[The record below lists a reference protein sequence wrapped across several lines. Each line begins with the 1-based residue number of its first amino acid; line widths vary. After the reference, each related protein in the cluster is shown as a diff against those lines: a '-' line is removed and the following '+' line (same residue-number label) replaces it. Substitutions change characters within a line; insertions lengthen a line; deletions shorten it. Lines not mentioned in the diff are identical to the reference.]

1 MSALRW
7 LEHRLDKGLLRP
19 LDMSLARL
27 VAQHSPDD
35 DEPVWL
41 MALISHLAG
50 QGHVC
55 LDLSLPMPRPFDA
68 DDCPWLVPTVAPL
81 ADGVIIGAPD
91 DIAPLILEGNRLYL
105 SRHFQAE
112 GRVVHAVRQRCQ
124 LRDWPVGL
132 LGSLAAP
139 LFPPVAD
146 GQVDWQKV
154 AAINCVLHGFGIIT
168 GGPGT
173 GKTWTVT
180 RMLALHLLAAQ
191 QHAPLSL
198 PRLRLAA
205 PTGKAA
211 ARLTE
216 SLRAALADLP
226 LPDALRAAMP
236 VEAVTLHRLLGAS
249 RDGRPRYH
257 AGRPLPA
264 DVVVVDEASMIDLG
278 LMTQL
283 VAALPDHAALYLVG
297 DRDQLASVEAGSVF
311 ADLCGHA
318 DTDQPDTAVRQ
329 RNRFSPN
336 LFSRLLGES
345 LAGVSQD
352 GQTGLPD
359 DQVVRLEQVHRF
371 DAASGIGRLAE
382 AVRLGDQAAVD
393 ALRQAPP
400 ANLSWPAPDR
410 AALVEDAITALTP
423 MLTLAA
429 RGAPARDVLAAFGR
443 FRLLCAQRRG
453 PLGMETF
460 NALIVRT
467 LRARGLCGPH
477 AWFPGRAVLLT
488 RNDWS
493 QGLFNGDAG
502 VALMDP
508 ADGQLKV
515 VFAGA
520 DGELRYVPPVRLPDF
535 EDAWAMTIHKS
546 QGSEFDRVLVVLPD
560 SDSPLLGRELLYTA
574 ITRARE
580 SVGVAST
587 DEVLRLTLARKV
599 RRSSGLAERLRES

>member
-1 MSALRW
+1 MSAVRW
-7 LEHRLDKGLLRP
+7 LESCLDKGLLRP

-27 VAQHSPDD
+27 VARHSPDD

-91 DIAPLILEGNRLYL
+91 DIAPLILEDNRLYL

-112 GRVVHAVRQRCQ
+112 GRVVHAVRQRCR
-124 LRDWPVGL
+124 LRDLPIGL
-132 LGSLAAP
+132 LGSLAGP
-139 LFPPVAD
+139 LFPPAAD
-146 GQVDWQKV
+146 GHADWQKV

-180 RMLALHLLAAQ
+180 RMLALHLLAAAKQ
-191 QHAPLSL
+191 DPEAPL

-216 SLRAALADLP
+216 SLRTALADLP
-226 LPDALRAAMP
+226 LPDALREAMP

-249 RDGRPRYH
+249 RDGKPRYH

-311 ADLCGHA
+311 ADLCG
-318 DTDQPDTAVRQ
+318 DVDVGNG

-336 LFSRLLGES
+336 VFSRLLGES
-345 LAGVSQD
+345 LVGLSQD
-352 GQTGLPD
+352 MQMGLPD

-382 AVRLGDQAAVD
+382 AVRLGDQAAVE
-393 ALRQAPP
+393 ALRQSPP

-410 AALVEDAITALTP
+410 AALVEEAITALTP

-429 RGAPARDVLAAFGR
+429 RGAPARDVLAAFAR

-460 NALIVRT
+460 NALIVRA
-467 LRARGLCGPH
+467 LRSRGLCGPH
-477 AWFPGRAVLLT
+477 PWFPGRAVLLT

-502 VALMDP
+502 VALKDP

-515 VFAGA
+515 AFAGA
-520 DGELRYVPPVRLPDF
+520 DGELRYVAPVRLPDF

-560 SDSPLLGRELLYTA
+560 NDSPLLGRELLYTA
-574 ITRARE
+574 ITRARDA
-580 SVGVAST
+580 VGVAST
-587 DEVLRLTLARKV
+587 DEVLRLTLDRKI
-599 RRSSGLAERLRES
+599 RRSSGLAERLREQ